1 MTQAFCHLVLHY
13 SVARLSWKTIKSLR
27 RSRSVMRRKNYD
39 SDGNN
44 EDVSTIEYEILQGWT
59 ILAFHSLYVSL
70 GIEYFVRFFIPFYF
84 HLKMIVLLVTFVV
97 PSWGGKNGSSEFGL
111 SPVISY
117 WFDYLIVPSVNKVHE
132 FMDNDPKGF
141 AKQQIAN
148 LPLLVIDFIIAPGIF
163 TSDEDKQLA
172 RKRISVAR
180 GVNGNG
186 IGEGDKHKTPPANAF
201 PQLIANLEVPDEFS
215 NEQMELDEQ
224 QHQLISGSET
234 KGESQSVPALGNITY
249 IQNSFAR
256 RYEKQKTEQMQ
267 TTTKY
272 ESESIPRSPPRET
285 DSSLFN
291 IDSTPIRR
299 SRISALTNSAIL
311 SPAVKLR
318 LAASAKKL
326 KRFSHEHQLKGGL
339 LSPKRT
345 TPRRKEYESLDDDG
359 DSDNESTIQSP
370 KLRADEN
377 AINAST
383 RITRKKRRERL
394 SFGDHFRELVT
405 GDANIRVRDHLFDL
419 EVDLPSSP
427 RRRVRTPPK
436 KEGRR
441 KRNTTNINMDGLSP
455 NVTTRRSSRLAR
467 KNYA

>member
-1 MTQAFCHLVLHY
+1 
-13 SVARLSWKTIKSLR
+13 
-27 RSRSVMRRKNYD
+27 MRRKNF
-39 SDGNN
+39 DGDGKIMVNNIDNN
-44 EDVSTIEYEILQGWT
+44 EELLEYEILQGWT

-148 LPLLVIDFIIAPGIF
+148 LPLLVIDFLIAPGVL

-172 RKRISVAR
+172 RKRISNVR
-180 GVNGNG
+180 GANGNG
-186 IGEGDKHKTPPANAF
+186 EGGDKHKTPPPDAF
-201 PQLIANLEVPDEFS
+201 PQPIANLKQSDELS
-215 NEQMELDEQ
+215 DVHMELDEQ
-224 QHQLISGSET
+224 QHQQTSDSET
-234 KGESQSVPALGNITY
+234 KDESQSAPALGDVTY

-256 RYEKQKTEQMQ
+256 RYEKQKTEQNQ
-267 TTTKY
+267 TTTKN
-272 ESESIPRSPPRET
+272 ESESMPRTPPRGQT

-291 IDSTPIRR
+291 NDESTPIRR

-311 SPAVKLR
+311 SPAVKSR

-326 KRFSHEHQLKGGL
+326 KRFSHEHQRKGGL

-345 TPRRKEYESLDDDG
+345 TPRKGYEELDDDG
-359 DSDNESTIQSP
+359 NSGNESTIQSP
-370 KLRADEN
+370 KLHEDEN
-377 AINAST
+377 KTSTTT
-383 RITRKKRRERL
+383 RITRRKRRERL

-436 KEGRR
+436 TEDRR
-441 KRNTTNINMDGLSP
+441 KKGNTTNTNMDGLSP
-455 NVTTRRSSRLAR
+455 NVTRRSTRLAR
-467 KNYA
+467 KNVTK

>member
-141 AKQQIAN
+141 AKLQIAN

-172 RKRISVAR
+172 RKRLSVAR

-234 KGESQSVPALGNITY
+234 KGESQSVPAL
-249 IQNSFAR
+249 
-256 RYEKQKTEQMQ
+256 
-267 TTTKY
+267 
-272 ESESIPRSPPRET
+272 
-285 DSSLFN
+285 
-291 IDSTPIRR
+291 
-299 SRISALTNSAIL
+299 
-311 SPAVKLR
+311 
-318 LAASAKKL
+318 
-326 KRFSHEHQLKGGL
+326 
-339 LSPKRT
+339 
-345 TPRRKEYESLDDDG
+345 
-359 DSDNESTIQSP
+359 
-370 KLRADEN
+370 
-377 AINAST
+377 
-383 RITRKKRRERL
+383 
-394 SFGDHFRELVT
+394 
-405 GDANIRVRDHLFDL
+405 ANI
-419 EVDLPSSP
+419 S
-427 RRRVRTPPK
+427 
-436 KEGRR
+436 
-441 KRNTTNINMDGLSP
+441 
-455 NVTTRRSSRLAR
+455 
-467 KNYA
+467 